1 MKKLLFSLVSF
12 IMCFSVVSAHIED
25 AKFVGGTGGSK
36 ILELNVEKEKIVT
49 NGVIYDKNASLV
61 YEISYT
67 NASDIDKRVTDVII
81 PDSDIILSY
90 DFSDIDKDRIIKSG
104 ETVNFKYS
112 IKALENVSIE
122 ELESLNEYANA
133 QLVFSSVKVE
143 NPDTLDVIIIVF
155 VLLLLSFSIYRYTRD
170 KKIFYGCFVLSLS
183 VLLLN
188 FGAKVFANDCEIVD
202 IDTGV
207 KYIFSNLAPSCANL
221 NYEGDFCIDWKEY
234 GNRDLVH
241 YLVMEDYK
249 DMKDSYSIGD
259 VSFSLQNT
267 YDVSEQQ
274 NGDVVLGIY
283 KALTEEESYLFLVG
297 QDGGVIVPKDASYQF
312 TSYDSVNNRSE
323 NDFKYVKYADFS
335 KFYSNKTNKMEYMLT
350 GIGTISPIEKLDLSG
365 FETSN
370 VTSMKGMFTGV
381 AENTKN
387 FKIDVSMFETSKVTD
402 MSYMF
407 WESAFNSETVDL
419 DLSSFDTSNVK
430 DMSYMFYNFGRKAKK
445 VNLFIDSFDTSSVE
459 KMDFMFRDF
468 AVFADELHFD
478 IYDYDVSNVKS
489 MVGMFYDFN
498 LIGKAVH
505 VIDYFKNWNTESLL
519 DINGM
524 FAADLFIASGIEFEP
539 KKLTIDLTGLD
550 TGNVTNMRSMFSW
563 NRVLTNLIISSD
575 FDTSNVVDMGYMFSA
590 TNISD
595 FEFLKYFDVSS
606 VKDFSYMFQVFMGS
620 ELDLSGWDVSN
631 AEKFIGMFNNSSYL
645 KKINLKG
652 WKFKNGAN
660 LQNMFSNQYV
670 LESLDLSYLDV
681 SNAANYSY
689 MFGVANTFS
698 STLSELDLSGTDW
711 NENAEIS
718 NLMFYNNQDITIY
731 VKDEK
736 AKAFIEKQAPDC
748 TVLIKE

>member
-67 NASDIDKRVTDVII
+67 NASDIDKRVTDVLI

-143 NPDTLDVIIIVF
+143 NPDTLDVIILVF
-155 VLLLLSFSIYRYTRD
+155 VLLLLAFSIYIFTKD

-274 NGDVVLGIY
+274 NGDVILGIY
-283 KALTEEESYLFLVG
+283 KALTEEESYLFLIG
-297 QDGGVIVPKDASYQF
+297 QDDGVIVPKDASYQF
-312 TSYDSVNNRSE
+312 TSYDKDSNNSS
-323 NDFKYVKYADFS
+323 NDFHFVKYLDFS
-335 KFYSNKTNKMEYMLT
+335 NFYSNKTTNMEYMLT
-350 GIGTISPIEKLDLSG
+350 GIGTQVNMTRYDFSG

-370 VTSMKGMFTGV
+370 VTNMKGMFIGFGEYTT
-381 AENTKN
+381 NL
-387 FKIDVSMFETSKVTD
+387 ILDLSMFDTSKVTD
-402 MSYMF
+402 MSRMF
-407 WESAFNSETVDL
+407 FEFGAVSENIDL
-419 DLSSFDTSNVK
+419 DLSNFDTSNVITMEK
-430 DMSYMFYNFGRKAKK
+430 MFSSFGQYAK
-445 VNLFIDSFDTSSVE
+445 NIDLDIYDFDTSNVTTMKS
-459 KMDFMFRDF
+459 MFSGY
-468 AVFADELHFD
+468 AQFAD
-478 IYDYDVSNVKS
+478 YVKI
-489 MVGMFYDFN
+489 DF
-498 LIGKAVH
+498 
-505 VIDYFKNWNTESLL
+505 FKNWDTSNVTDMS
-519 DINGM
+519 DM
-524 FAADLFIASGIEFEP
+524 FSGFVVLEVD
-539 KKLTIDLTGLD
+539 KNKYTDIDLTGLD
-550 TGNVTNMRSMFSW
+550 VENVTNMSSMFYY
-563 NRVLTNLIISSD
+563 NVRLREVD
-575 FDTSNVVDMGYMFSA
+575 FSMLNVSNIENIDYMFAYTPQMKKIVFGDNFNTSK
-590 TNISD
+590 
-595 FEFLKYFDVSS
+595 LKSLNG
-606 VKDFSYMFQVFMGS
+606 VFFITGTYYYIE
-620 ELDLSGWDVSN
+620 ELDLSMLD
-631 AEKFIGMFNNSSYL
+631 
-645 KKINLKG
+645 
-652 WKFKNGAN
+652 
-660 LQNMFSNQYV
+660 FSNVTDGSHFIYNAGIEKIKFPDTGFKKLETSNEMFYSLPV
-670 LESLDLSYLDV
+670 LEILDLSKSDFSTSKDY
-681 SNAANYSY
+681 SN
-689 MFGVANTFS
+689 MFGNKDNYKGRNPKIF
-698 STLSELDLSGTDW
+698 DLSGSDW
-711 NENAEIS
+711 NEDAVVTD
-718 NLMFYNNQDITIY
+718 MFKNIEGSTIY

>member
-430 DMSYMFYNFGRKAKK
+430 DMSYMFYNFGVWAKDM
-445 VNLFIDSFDTSSVE
+445 NLDIYNWDTSNVE
-459 KMDFMFRDF
+459 NM
-468 AVFADELHFD
+468 
-478 IYDYDVSNVKS
+478 SS
-489 MVGMFYDFN
+489 MFYNFN
-498 LIGKAVH
+498 VLNDDGVY
-505 VIDYFKNWNTESLL
+505 IDYFKKWDTNNVRDMSYMFCGNLGFLL
-519 DINGM
+519 QYQKQKKDSTFDMTGFDFTSVETLKSIYAVN
-524 FAADLFIASGIEFEP
+524 LGIKVIFDE
-539 KKLTIDLTGLD
+539 
-550 TGNVTNMRSMFSW
+550 
-563 NRVLTNLIISSD
+563 D
-575 FDTSNVVDMGYMFSA
+575 FDTSNVKDFSA
-590 TNISD
+590 MFQLSYLTEPIDYKIFDLSSAESISD
-595 FEFLKYFDVSS
+595 FFSIFSGDVLDVSEFKLNNITNLGSLFSNFEGNIVGLDKWDVSKVTNLNSLFNNYAYFDSVDISTWDLSS
-606 VKDFSYMFQVFMGS
+606 VENTGSMFRLLHNVDI
-620 ELDLSGWDVSN
+620 LDLSTLNFG
-631 AEKFIGMFNNSSYL
+631 NSKDYR
-645 KKINLKG
+645 
-652 WKFKNGAN
+652 
-660 LQNMFSNQYV
+660 
-670 LESLDLSYLDV
+670 
-681 SNAANYSY
+681 Y
-689 MFGVANTFS
+689 MFMEGNEPFASVI
-698 STLSELDLSGTDW
+698 DISGSDW
-711 NENAEIS
+711 NEDA
-718 NLMFYNNQDITIY
+718 LVDGMFLNHNGTTIY

-748 TVLIKE
+748 IVLIKE